1 MNATLRPE
9 PDRLARDYRGALYD
23 YVACAGEAPLARAY
37 QLGRDAIAEGRSI
50 PDLVGIHGA
59 VLHELLAG
67 DTGGGVRAD
76 GLVNSAAQFLA
87 ESLSPFEMT
96 HRGYRDSL
104 IAWRHI
110 NETLE
115 QEIRRIAHAL
125 HDESGQLLVSVHLEL
140 ARLARE
146 VPAARPHVERS
157 QQLLERVER
166 QLRELSHELR
176 PAVLDDL
183 GWLAAIEFLA
193 TAVTGR
199 TRIPIEVRSGVTQRL
214 PAAAE
219 IALYRTVQEA
229 LTNAA
234 RHAAASC
241 VRVEIEQRPDGL
253 HGVIADDGV
262 GFEVEACVRN
272 GGLGL
277 KGMRERLEAVG
288 GSLRIISAPGN
299 GAEIRFRLPLGS

>member
-1 MNATLRPE
+1 MNATPRSG
-9 PDRLARDYRGALYD
+9 PDRLARDYRGALFD
-23 YVACAGEAPLARAY
+23 YVACAGEGPLARAY
-37 QLGRDAIAEGRSI
+37 ELGRDAIAAGRSI
-50 PDLVGIHGA
+50 PDIVGIHGA
-59 VLHELLAG
+59 ALQELLAAPAA
-67 DTGGGVRAD
+67 GVRTDDLLDA
-76 GLVNSAAQFLA
+76 AAQFLA
-87 ESLSPFEMT
+87 ESLSSFEMT

-104 IAWRHI
+104 VAWRHI

-115 QEIRRIAHAL
+115 QEISRIARTL

-140 ARLARE
+140 AKLARE
-146 VPAARPHVERS
+146 VPGADTHVESCQR
-157 QQLLERVER
+157 LLESIER

-193 TAVTGR
+193 GAVTGR
-199 TRIPIEVRSGVTQRL
+199 TQIPIEVRSRVTQRL

-219 IALYRTVQEA
+219 IALYRVVQEA
-229 LTNAA
+229 LTNAV
-234 RHAAASC
+234 RHADASC

-262 GFEVEACVRN
+262 GFEVDACVRN

-288 GSLRIISAPGN
+288 GSLRVISAPGS
-299 GAEIRFRLPLGS
+299 GAEIRFGLPLRA

>member
-1 MNATLRPE
+1 MNATPRTQ
-9 PDRLARDYRGALYD
+9 PDRLACDYRGALFD
-23 YVACAGEAPLARAY
+23 YVACGSEAPLARAY
-37 QLGRDAIAEGRSI
+37 QLGRDAIAAGRSI
-50 PDLVGIHGA
+50 PDIVGIHGA
-59 VLHELLAG
+59 VLQELLAG
-67 DTGGGVRAD
+67 AAGARTDD
-76 GLVNSAAQFLA
+76 LVDAAVQFLA

-110 NETLE
+110 NQTLE
-115 QEIRRIAHAL
+115 QEIKRIAHSL

-140 ARLARE
+140 AKLARE
-146 VPAARPHVERS
+146 VPAAGSHVERC
-157 QQLLERVER
+157 QHLLESIER
-166 QLRELSHELR
+166 ELRQLSHELR

-193 TAVTGR
+193 AAVTGR
-199 TRIPIEVRSGVTQRL
+199 TQIPIEVRSGITQRL

-219 IALYRTVQEA
+219 IALYRVVQEA
-229 LTNAA
+229 LTNAV
-234 RHAAASC
+234 RHADASC

-253 HGVIADDGV
+253 HGVITDDGV

-272 GGLGL
+272 GGFGL

-288 GSLRIISAPGN
+288 GSLRVISAPGS
-299 GAEIRFRLPLGS
+299 GAEIRFGLPLGS

>member
-67 DTGGGVRAD
+67 ASGGGARAD

-104 IAWRHI
+104 VAWRHI

-140 ARLARE
+140 AKLARE
-146 VPAARPHVERS
+146 VPAARPHVDHC
-157 QQLLERVER
+157 QQLLERIER

-262 GFEVEACVRN
+262 GFEVEACVRS

-299 GAEIRFRLPLGS
+299 GAEIRFRLPLGA

>member
-1 MNATLRPE
+1 MNATPRSE
-9 PDRLARDYRGALYD
+9 PDRLARDYRGALLD

-37 QLGRDAIAEGRSI
+37 QLGRDAISAGRSI
-50 PDLVGIHGA
+50 PDIVGIHGA
-59 VLHELLAG
+59 ALQELLAG
-67 DTGGGVRAD
+67 APAGTRMDD
-76 GLVNSAAQFLA
+76 LVDAAAQFLA

-104 IAWRHI
+104 VAWRHI

-115 QEIRRIAHAL
+115 QEISRIARTL
-125 HDESGQLLVSVHLEL
+125 HDESGQLLVSVHLQL
-140 ARLARE
+140 AKLARE
-146 VPAARPHVERS
+146 VPAATTHVECC
-157 QQLLERVER
+157 QQLLESIER

-193 TAVTGR
+193 GAVTGR
-199 TRIPIEVRSGVTQRL
+199 TQIPIEVRSRVTQRL
-214 PAAAE
+214 APAAE
-219 IALYRTVQEA
+219 IALYRVVQEA
-229 LTNAA
+229 LTNAV
-234 RHAAASC
+234 RHADATC

-262 GFEVEACVRN
+262 GFEVDACVRN

-288 GSLRIISAPGN
+288 GSLRVISAPGS
-299 GAEIRFRLPLGS
+299 GAEIRFGLPLRA

>member
-1 MNATLRPE
+1 MNATPRTQ
-9 PDRLARDYRGALYD
+9 PDRLARDYRGALFD
-23 YVACAGEAPLARAY
+23 YVACASEAPLARAY
-37 QLGRDAIAEGRSI
+37 QLGRDAIAADRSI
-50 PDLVGIHGA
+50 PDMVGMHGA
-59 VLHELLAG
+59 ALQELLAG
-67 DTGGGVRAD
+67 AAGARTDV
-76 GLVNSAAQFLA
+76 LVDAAVQFLA

-104 IAWRHI
+104 VAWRHI

-115 QEIRRIAHAL
+115 QEIKRIAHSL

-140 ARLARE
+140 AKLARE
-146 VPAARPHVERS
+146 VPAAGPHVERC
-157 QQLLERVER
+157 QQLLESIER
-166 QLRELSHELR
+166 ELRELSHELR

-193 TAVTGR
+193 AAVTGR
-199 TRIPIEVRSGVTQRL
+199 TQIPIEVRSRITQRL

-219 IALYRTVQEA
+219 IALYRVVQEA
-229 LTNAA
+229 LTNAV
-234 RHAAASC
+234 RHADASC

-262 GFEVEACVRN
+262 GFEVEACIRN

-288 GSLRIISAPGN
+288 GSLRVISAPGS
-299 GAEIRFRLPLGS
+299 GAEIRFGLPLGS

>member
-1 MNATLRPE
+1 MNATPRPQ
-9 PDRLARDYRGALYD
+9 PDRLAQEYRGALYD
-23 YVACAGEAPLARAY
+23 YLACAGEAPLARAY

-50 PDLVGIHGA
+50 PDIVGIHGA
-59 VLHELLAG
+59 VLQELLAG
-67 DTGGGVRAD
+67 TDGGSRIGGLAD
-76 GLVNSAAQFLA
+76 SAAQFLA

-125 HDESGQLLVSVHLEL
+125 HDESGQLLVSVGLEV
-140 ARLARE
+140 AKLARE
-146 VPAARPHVERS
+146 VPEARPRVERC

-166 QLRELSHELR
+166 ELRELSHELR

-193 TAVTGR
+193 AAVTGR
-199 TRIPIEVRSGVTQRL
+199 TQIPIDVRSRVTQRL
-214 PAAAE
+214 PAAVE
-219 IALYRTVQEA
+219 IALYRVVQEA
-229 LTNAA
+229 LTNAV
-234 RHAAASC
+234 RHSGATS

-253 HGVIADDGV
+253 HGMIADDGV
-262 GFEVEACVRN
+262 GFEVDACVRN

-277 KGMRERLEAVG
+277 RGMRERLEAVG
-288 GSLRIISAPGN
+288 GSLRVISAPGS
-299 GAEIRFRLPLGS
+299 GAEIRFGLPLGS

>member
-199 TRIPIEVRSGVTQRL
+199 TRIPIEVRSGVTRRL

>member
-67 DTGGGVRAD
+67 DTGGGMRVD

-146 VPAARPHVERS
+146 VPAARPHVDRS
-157 QQLLERVER
+157 QQLLERIER

-234 RHAAASC
+234 RHASASC

-262 GFEVEACVRN
+262 GFEVEACVRS
-272 GGLGL
+272 GGLGI

>member
-67 DTGGGVRAD
+67 DTGGGVRVD

-104 IAWRHI
+104 VAWRHI

-146 VPAARPHVERS
+146 VPAARPHVDRS